1 MQVGVGPQHRE
12 IGPPIST
19 NNASWGGAPTQRISK
34 RNSTDHASWAPTFVR
49 NLSYA
54 YFLC

>member
-19 NNASWGGAPTQRISK
+19 NNV
-34 RNSTDHASWAPTFVR
+34 SWAPTFV
-49 NLSYA
+49 
-54 YFLC
+54 